1 MGENPWQVESLED
14 FLYLKCPECNFDAKE
29 AEVFEDHATENHP
42 LSFAF
47 FVKTSVKEEY
57 LDVDEFNLESENM
70 IVTPN
75 FPGIPVI
82 KKEYLDTELKKPP
95 WIKMKKDLDNDADYD
110 PNEKQQKSC
119 MCSVCGKVFNTPNLL
134 KRHLKR
140 LHKQKKSTNVCSICG
155 KTFITP
161 SKLERHMTIH
171 NKIKLEP
178 NAKLELNAEV
188 IKCQY
193 CDYSSPLKGVVRKH
207 ELTTHKV
214 SGPQPN
220 KCSQCDY
227 FFETEAN
234 LKRHLKEVHERTKEY
249 FCSDCDESFFELRK
263 LKAHVKTVH
272 EGKNQYECEICKI
285 TLASESILKHHV
297 RTVHEGFRPHKC
309 PKCDYCASAKNHIKK
324 HLLRIHNVSIEKENI
339 KCCYC
344 EDNFSL
350 IFVSLRKLAFLG

>member
-29 AEVFEDHATENHP
+29 AEVFEYHAIENHP
-42 LSFAF
+42 LSFTF
-47 FVKTSVKEEY
+47 FAKTTVKVEHVN
-57 LDVDEFNLESENM
+57 VDEFNLESEN
-70 IVTPN
+70 ITVTPN
-75 FPGIPVI
+75 FPEIPDV
-82 KKEYLDTELKKPP
+82 KKELADTEFKKPY
-95 WIKMKKDLDNDADYD
+95 WIQMKEDLHGDKDYD
-110 PNEKQQKSC
+110 PHEKPARVFV
-119 MCSVCGKVFNTPNLL
+119 CSTCGKGFDNLTYL

-140 LHKQKKSTNVCSICG
+140 LHKQKKSQNICSICS
-155 KTFITP
+155 KSCITP
-161 SKLERHMTIH
+161 SKLERHMIKH

-178 NAKLELNAEV
+178 EGTEPNTEV

-207 ELTTHKV
+207 ELTMHKA

-227 FFETEAN
+227 FFETEVN

-263 LKAHVKTVH
+263 LKAHVRTVH
-272 EGKNQYECEICKI
+272 EGKNQHECEICKM
-285 TLASESILKHHV
+285 TLASEAILKHHI
-297 RTVHEGFRPHKC
+297 RTVHEGYRPHKC
-309 PKCDYCASAKNHIKK
+309 PQCDYRASAKNHIKK

-339 KCCYC
+339 KCS
-344 EDNFSL
+344 EL
-350 IFVSLRKLAFLG
+350 